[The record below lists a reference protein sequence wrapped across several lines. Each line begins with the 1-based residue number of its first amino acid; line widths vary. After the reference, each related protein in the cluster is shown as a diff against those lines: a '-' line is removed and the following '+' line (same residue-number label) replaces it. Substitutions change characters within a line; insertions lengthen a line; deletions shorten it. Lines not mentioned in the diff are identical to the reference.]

1 MRHDRAGDENLAP
14 VSRTRLRSRNRR
26 DEGTVSAGS
35 RRLPAT
41 RATGATGQTPA
52 PGAKVAAPSTGA
64 PPLSDPTTSASPP
77 PDLAEALARL
87 DRLEATVAD
96 QDRVL
101 DDLNG
106 VVLDQWKLI
115 EELKRRTAMLT
126 DQLLEMESRSGLRG
140 APEPPP
146 PHW

>member
-1 MRHDRAGDENLAP
+1 
-14 VSRTRLRSRNRR
+14 
-26 DEGTVSAGS
+26 
-35 RRLPAT
+35 
-41 RATGATGQTPA
+41 
-52 PGAKVAAPSTGA
+52 
-64 PPLSDPTTSASPP
+64 LSDPTTSASPP
-77 PDLAEALARL
+77 PGLAEALARL

-101 DDLNG
+101 EDLNG